1 MGPPRVSGRTAARYA
16 SSTDLCATN
25 RAAHS
30 CAHPGDTGDTEDTG
44 AARFLVSFPH
54 EADGC
59 VTGIVYLIGG
69 GPGDPELCTLKA
81 VRCLRQA
88 DLVLYDALVHPD
100 LLKHTRPDAERVFV
114 GKRAGREYERQAL
127 INQRLIVAA
136 QAGRVVAR
144 LKGGDP
150 YLFGRGSEE
159 AEALAAASI
168 PFEVVPGVPSPSAAA
183 AYAGMSLTHRDLSS
197 SIAFLTATESA
208 DKDQSA
214 HDWAK
219 LATAT
224 QTLVIFM
231 GVRKLA
237 NVMEQLVAH
246 GRPGSCPAA
255 VIQSASTPFQRTIVG
270 TVSDIAQKAHA
281 AGIGMPALTIVGEVV
296 RLREQ
301 LRWFDTK
308 PLFGKRVLVT
318 RAADQSDSLAQALRE
333 RGAQAVELPMIRIE
347 PALDPAP
354 LTAAV
359 ANLRSYQWL
368 LFTSQNGV
376 RAFFHELTRQGLDS
390 RSLFGLRIAAIGPST
405 AEALLPFGVRCDVMP
420 ESFRGEALAELIVAE
435 IVAGQARGM
444 GDVRVLLPR
453 AAVARDVLPE
463 TLRNAG
469 AQVDVVEAYR
479 TYGATAETAQKLS
492 ELIEEGELD
501 VVTFTASSTVDHTL
515 AALGVDGAQRLRG
528 LTLASIGPITT
539 DTATAHGIEIDVTAE
554 AFTIPGL
561 VAALERHFST

>member
-1 MGPPRVSGRTAARYA
+1 M
-16 SSTDLCATN
+16 CATN
-25 RAAHS
+25 RAAHP
-30 CAHPGDTGDTEDTG
+30 CTRLGDKG
-44 AARFLVSFPH
+44 AARFPVCFPN
-54 EADGC
+54 EADGG

-114 GKRAGREYERQAL
+114 GKRAGREYERQAM
-127 INQRLIVAA
+127 INQRLIDAA

-159 AEALAAASI
+159 AEALAGANL

-197 SIAFLTATESA
+197 SIAFLTATESP
-208 DKDQSA
+208 DKEHSA
-214 HDWAK
+214 HDWSK

-237 NVMEQLVAH
+237 GLMQHLIEH
-246 GRPGSCPAA
+246 GRPASCPAA
-255 VIQSASTPFQRTIVG
+255 VIQSASTPFQRTIIG
-270 TVSDIAQKAHA
+270 TVADIAEKAHA

-301 LRWFDTK
+301 LRWFDNK

-318 RAADQSDSLAQALRE
+318 RAADQSDSLAQLLRE

-347 PALDPAP
+347 PPLDPAP

-359 ANLRSYQWL
+359 KALRSYQWL

-376 RAFFHELTRQGLDS
+376 HAFFAELARQGLDS
-390 RSLFGLRIAAIGPST
+390 RSLYGLRIAAIGPST
-405 AEALLPFGVRCDVMP
+405 AQALEPFGVRADVMP
-420 ESFRGEALAELIVAE
+420 DSFRGEALAEVILAE
-435 IVAGQARGM
+435 AGQAQGM
-444 GDVRVLLPR
+444 RDVRVLLPR

-463 TLRNAG
+463 TLRGAG
-469 AQVDVVEAYR
+469 AHVDVVEAYR
-479 TYGATAETAQKLS
+479 TYGATDETAQKLS
-492 ELIEEGELD
+492 ELIDQGELD

-515 AALGVDGAQRLRG
+515 AALGVDGAQRLHG

-539 DTATAHGIEIDVTAE
+539 DTATARGLEIHITAE

-561 VAALERHFST
+561 VAALERHFTSVRQS

>member
-1 MGPPRVSGRTAARYA
+1 MT
-16 SSTDLCATN
+16 
-25 RAAHS
+25 
-30 CAHPGDTGDTEDTG
+30 TGT
-44 AARFLVSFPH
+44 
-54 EADGC
+54 
-59 VTGIVYLIGG
+59 VYLIGG

-100 LLKHTRPDAERVFV
+100 LLKHCRPEAERVFV
-114 GKRAGREYERQAL
+114 GKRAGREYERQAQ
-127 INQRLIVAA
+127 INQRLIDAA
-136 QAGRVVAR
+136 TAGRIVAR

-159 AEALAAASI
+159 AEALAKAHI

-197 SIAFLTATESA
+197 SVAYLTATESFE
-208 DKDQSA
+208 KDTSA
-214 HDWAK
+214 HDWSK

-237 NVMEQLVAH
+237 GLMQLLMAH
-246 GRPGSCPAA
+246 GRPADCPAA

-270 TVSDIAQKAHA
+270 TVANIAEKATA

-301 LRWFDTK
+301 LRWFDIK
-308 PLFGKRVLVT
+308 PLFGKRILVT
-318 RAADQSDSLAQALRE
+318 RAAEQSDSLAQALRE

-347 PALDPAP
+347 PPADPQQ

-359 ANLRSYQWL
+359 QQLASYRWL
-368 LFTSQNGV
+368 VFTSQNGV
-376 RAFFHELTRQGLDS
+376 RAFFSELERQRLDT
-390 RSLFGLRIAAIGPST
+390 RSLHGLRIAAIGPST
-405 AEALLPFGVRCDVMP
+405 AQALLPYGIRCDIMP
-420 ESFRGEALAELIVAE
+420 AESFRGEALAECILAQH
-435 IVAGQARGM
+435 AGAMQG
-444 GDVRVLLPR
+444 VRVLLPR

-463 TLRNAG
+463 MLQAAG
-469 AQVDVVEAYR
+469 AVVDVVEAYR
-479 TYGATAETAQKLS
+479 THGATPETAERLHR
-492 ELIEEGELD
+492 LIEDGELD
-501 VVTFTASSTVDHTL
+501 IVTFTASSTVDHTL
-515 AALGVDGAQRLRG
+515 AALGPDGAQRLRG

-539 DTATAHGIEIDVTAE
+539 DTAVARGLEINITAE
-554 AFTIPGL
+554 AFTIAGL
-561 VAALERHFST
+561 VAALEQHYSTAR

>member
-1 MGPPRVSGRTAARYA
+1 MS
-16 SSTDLCATN
+16 
-25 RAAHS
+25 
-30 CAHPGDTGDTEDTG
+30 
-44 AARFLVSFPH
+44 
-54 EADGC
+54 
-59 VTGIVYLIGG
+59 GIVYLIGG

-88 DLVLYDALVHPD
+88 DIVLYDALVHPD

-127 INQRLIVAA
+127 INQRLIDAA

-159 AEALAAASI
+159 AEALAALNI

-208 DKDQSA
+208 DKDTSA
-214 HDWAK
+214 HDWSK

-224 QTLVIFM
+224 QTLVVFM
-231 GVRKLA
+231 GVRKLGA
-237 NVMEQLVAH
+237 LMQHLIDH
-246 GRPGSCPAA
+246 GRAADCPAA

-270 TVSDIAQKAHA
+270 TVADIADKAHE

-296 RLREQ
+296 RLRET
-301 LRWFDTK
+301 LRWFDNK

-318 RAADQSDSLAQALRE
+318 RAVDQSDSLAQALRE
-333 RGAQAVELPMIRIE
+333 RGAQAIELPMIRIE
-347 PALDPAP
+347 PPQDPAQ
-354 LTAAV
+354 LQAAV
-359 ANLRSYQWL
+359 RSLRSYQWL
-368 LFTSQNGV
+368 VFTSQNGV
-376 RAFFHELTRQGLDS
+376 RAFFAELARQGLDS

-405 AEALLPFGVRCDVMP
+405 GQALEPFGVRCDVMP
-420 ESFRGEALAELIVAE
+420 ESYRGEALADVMLRE
-435 IVAGQARGM
+435 QAQGM
-444 GDVRVLLPR
+444 RDIRVLLPR

-463 TLRNAG
+463 TLREAG

-479 TYGATAETAQKLS
+479 TFGAAPETAQKLND
-492 ELIEEGELD
+492 LIDQGELD

-539 DTATAHGIEIDVTAE
+539 DTATARGLEINITAE
-554 AFTIPGL
+554 TYTIAGL
-561 VAALERHFST
+561 VAALERHFSTVRPS

>member
-1 MGPPRVSGRTAARYA
+1 M
-16 SSTDLCATN
+16 
-25 RAAHS
+25 
-30 CAHPGDTGDTEDTG
+30 
-44 AARFLVSFPH
+44 
-54 EADGC
+54 
-59 VTGIVYLIGG
+59 TGIVYLIGG

-81 VRCLRQA
+81 VRCLRLA

-100 LLKHTRPDAERVFV
+100 LLKHTRHDAERVFV

-127 INQRLIVAA
+127 INQRLIDAA

-159 AEALAAASI
+159 AEALAGAKI

-183 AYAGMSLTHRDLSS
+183 AYAGMSLTHRELSS
-197 SIAFLTATESA
+197 SIAFLTATESP

-237 NVMEQLVAH
+237 GVMQHLIDH
-246 GRPGSCPAA
+246 GRPADCPAA

-270 TVSDIAQKAHA
+270 TVADIAERAHA

-296 RLREQ
+296 RLRDQ
-301 LRWFDTK
+301 LRWFDNK

-318 RAADQSDSLAQALRE
+318 RASEQSDSLAQALRE
-333 RGAQAVELPMIRIE
+333 RGAQAIELPMIRIE
-347 PALDPAP
+347 PPLDAAP

-359 ANLRSYQWL
+359 AALRSYHWL

-376 RAFFHELTRQGLDS
+376 RAFFAELARQGLDS

-405 AEALLPFGVRCDVMP
+405 AQSLEPFGVRHDVMP
-420 ESFRGEALAELIVAE
+420 DSFRGEALAEVIMAE
-435 IVAGQARGM
+435 QKGM
-444 GDVRVLLPR
+444 RDVRVLLPR

-469 AQVDVVEAYR
+469 AHVDVVEAYR
-479 TYGATAETAQKLS
+479 TYGAAAETAQKLS
-492 ELIEEGELD
+492 ELIDQGELD

-515 AALGVDGAQRLRG
+515 AALGADGAQRLRG

-539 DTATAHGIEIDVTAE
+539 DTATARGLEIDITAD
-554 AFTIPGL
+554 AYTIPGL
-561 VAALERHFST
+561 VAALERHFSTVRQS

>member
-1 MGPPRVSGRTAARYA
+1 M
-16 SSTDLCATN
+16 
-25 RAAHS
+25 
-30 CAHPGDTGDTEDTG
+30 
-44 AARFLVSFPH
+44 
-54 EADGC
+54 
-59 VTGIVYLIGG
+59 TGIVYLIGG

-100 LLKHTRPDAERVFV
+100 LLKHTRPEAERVFV
-114 GKRAGREYERQAL
+114 GKRAGREYERQAM
-127 INQRLIVAA
+127 INRRLIDAA
-136 QAGRVVAR
+136 RAGRVVAR

-159 AEALAAASI
+159 AEALAGADV

-208 DKDQSA
+208 DKDKSS

-237 NVMEQLVAH
+237 GIMQHLMDH
-246 GRPGSCPAA
+246 GRSPDCPAA

-270 TVSDIAQKAHA
+270 TVADIADKAQA

-296 RLREQ
+296 KLRDT
-301 LRWFDTK
+301 LRWFDNK

-347 PALDPAP
+347 PPLDPAP
-354 LTAAV
+354 LRAAV
-359 ANLRSYQWL
+359 SALRSYQWL

-376 RAFFHELTRQGLDS
+376 RAFFAELSRQGMDS

-405 AEALLPFGVRCDVMP
+405 AQALEPYGVRADVMP
-420 ESFRGEALAELIVAE
+420 ESFRGEALAEVILAE
-435 IVAGQARGM
+435 QTQGM
-444 GDVRVLLPR
+444 RDVRVLLPR

-463 TLRNAG
+463 TLRDAG
-469 AQVDVVEAYR
+469 AHVDVVEAYR
-479 TYGATAETAQKLS
+479 TYGAAAETAQKLNQ
-492 ELIEEGELD
+492 LIDQGELD

-539 DTATAHGIEIDVTAE
+539 DTATARGLKIDVTAE
-554 AFTIPGL
+554 AFTITGL
-561 VAALERHFST
+561 VAALERHFSTVRQS

>member
-1 MGPPRVSGRTAARYA
+1 MA
-16 SSTDLCATN
+16 
-25 RAAHS
+25 
-30 CAHPGDTGDTEDTG
+30 
-44 AARFLVSFPH
+44 
-54 EADGC
+54 
-59 VTGIVYLIGG
+59 GIVYLIGG

-81 VRCLRQA
+81 VRCLRLA

-100 LLKHTRPDAERVFV
+100 LLKHTHPNAERVFV

-127 INQRLIVAA
+127 INERLVAA
-136 QAGRVVAR
+136 ARAGRVVAR

-159 AEALAAASI
+159 AEALAGAGI

-208 DKDQSA
+208 DKDKSS

-231 GVRKLA
+231 GVRTLSVLMQRLIE
-237 NVMEQLVAH
+237 N
-246 GRPGSCPAA
+246 GRPATCPAA

-270 TVSDIAQKAHA
+270 TVADIAEKAQA

-296 RLREQ
+296 QLRDQ
-301 LRWFDTK
+301 LRWFDNK

-318 RAADQSDSLAQALRE
+318 RAADQSDSLAQLLRE

-347 PALDPAP
+347 PPQDPTQ

-359 ANLRSYQWL
+359 KALRTYQWL
-368 LFTSQNGV
+368 VFTSQNGV
-376 RAFFHELTRQGLDS
+376 RAFFAELAAQHLDS

-405 AEALLPFGVRCDVMP
+405 AQALEPFGVRCDVMP
-420 ESFRGEALAELIVAE
+420 ESFRGEALAEVMLRE
-435 IVAGQARGM
+435 QSAGK
-444 GDVRVLLPR
+444 RVLLPR

-463 TLRNAG
+463 TLREAG
-469 AQVDVVEAYR
+469 AHVDVVEAYR
-479 TYGATAETAQKLS
+479 THGATPETAQKLS
-492 ELIEEGELD
+492 ELIDAGELD

-539 DTATAHGIEIDVTAE
+539 DTATARGLEIDVTAE
-554 AFTIPGL
+554 AYTIPGL
-561 VAALERHFST
+561 VAALERHYSIERPS